1 MAAVP
6 LPILFALAVVFVCRL
21 TLQICYGT
29 RASPRWAIMAEL
41 VLSLAFAALF
51 GVSAWYMIAGERWLP
66 GCLFALFALYYAA
79 SALRPFRWLLE
90 QSRGPRGLH

>member
-6 LPILFALAVVFVCRL
+6 FPILLALAVVFVCRL

-29 RASPRWAIMAEL
+29 RASPRQVIAAEL
-41 VLSLAFAALF
+41 VLSLAMAALF
-51 GVSAWYMIAGERWLP
+51 GLGAWYILDAERWLP

-79 SALRPFRWLLE
+79 SAQRPFRWLWE
-90 QSRGPRGLH
+90 